1 MTTSATATVRQGAV
15 DGATLR
21 GFMRRWATGVAV
33 VTSSHDGR
41 PAGCTI
47 NAFTSVSLNPPLL
60 LISLS
65 NASRTLASIIET
77 GVFGINLLAWPQRHL
92 VAQFAARTQDRFAGV
107 DFRLIGGA
115 PVIDGAMAAAVC
127 AVTQTIAAADHV
139 LVLGAPQWCD
149 TGEGED
155 PALVFGGAFVRLGF

>member
-1 MTTSATATVRQGAV
+1 MTTSATAPAQQGAV

-33 VTSSHDGR
+33 VTGSRDGR
-41 PAGCTI
+41 PAGCTV

-60 LISLS
+60 LVSLATTS
-65 NASRTLASIIET
+65 HTLASIIEN
-77 GVFGINLLAWPQRHL
+77 GVFGVNLLAWPQRHL
-92 VAQFAARTQDRFAGV
+92 VAQFAAPAEDRFAGV
-107 DFRLIGGA
+107 DFRLVAGA
-115 PVIDGAMAAAVC
+115 PVIEGAMAAAVC

-149 TGEGED
+149 AGEGED
-155 PALVFGGAFVRLGF
+155 PALFFGGAFVRLGF